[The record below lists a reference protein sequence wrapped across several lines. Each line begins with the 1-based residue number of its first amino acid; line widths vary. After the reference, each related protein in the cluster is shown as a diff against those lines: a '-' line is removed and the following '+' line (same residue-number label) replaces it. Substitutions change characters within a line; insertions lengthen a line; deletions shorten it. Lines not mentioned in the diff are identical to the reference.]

1 MPITSD
7 IHWEVRLFSVK
18 VNDDTTSRT
27 VSRVMFD
34 TGSSLTYIHL
44 KEYNAFLGEIYKVSK
59 CEKDVSRD
67 LIMCN
72 CNDTVGAK
80 NEKFPTLSFQVGSST
95 L

>member
-7 IHWEVRLFSVK
+7 IHWEVKLFSVK
-18 VNDDTTSRT
+18 VNGDTTSRT

-44 KEYNAFLGEIYKVSK
+44 KEYNAFLGEIYKVTT
-59 CEKDVSRD
+59 CQKDVSRD
-67 LIMCN
+67 LIMCK

-80 NEKFPTLSFQVGSST
+80 NEKFPTLSF
-95 L
+95 